1 MTATDRDRRVK
12 SDSERVLYTSKIVQ
26 KKKSPIQDL
35 RHGLI
40 DGLHSVTHGK
50 LVYNLLRGL
59 LKVDLPCIVPFGV
72 GDLHHTVVLDICHIV
87 EEVLRRGKH
96 ERVSER
102 PLRKKTQRKR
112 SQRGKKIK
120 QLKIEIVERLK
131 VERKGLRNGPFIAAS
146 LIKYLFWEAQEDEK
160 RVTTAV

>member
-12 SDSERVLYTSKIVQ
+12 SNSERPRVLYIKR
-26 KKKSPIQDL
+26 PIQNL

-40 DGLHSVTHGK
+40 DGLHPVTHGK

-87 EEVLRRGKH
+87 EEVLRRGKR

-102 PLRKKTQRKR
+102 PLWRKTQ
-112 SQRGKKIK
+112 
-120 QLKIEIVERLK
+120 
-131 VERKGLRNGPFIAAS
+131 
-146 LIKYLFWEAQEDEK
+146 
-160 RVTTAV
+160 

>member
-1 MTATDRDRRVK
+1 MTATDRNRGTVRDQKFYIRQK
-12 SDSERVLYTSKIVQ
+12 SNVQ
-26 KKKSPIQDL
+26 TQNL

-50 LVYNLLRGL
+50 LIDNLLRGL

-72 GDLHHTVVLDICHIV
+72 GDLHHTIVLDICHIV
-87 EEVLRRGKH
+87 EEVLQRGKC

-112 SQRGKKIK
+112 SQRVKKNKTINNRK
-120 QLKIEIVERLK
+120 TRLK
-131 VERKGLRNGPFIAAS
+131 EVERKGLRNGHS
-146 LIKYLFWEAQEDEK
+146 ELCH
-160 RVTTAV
+160 